1 MKKTIET
8 KFEPGQKVWM
18 LLNSKAVER
27 VVRRVIYYTSKE
39 EERVEYNLV
48 GEAEYSSDA
57 YEYYDESRL
66 FATKEDLKKSIFGD

>member
-8 KFEPGQKVWM
+8 KFAPGQKVWM

-48 GEAEYSSDA
+48 GETEYSSDA
-57 YEYYDESRL
+57 YEYYEESRL